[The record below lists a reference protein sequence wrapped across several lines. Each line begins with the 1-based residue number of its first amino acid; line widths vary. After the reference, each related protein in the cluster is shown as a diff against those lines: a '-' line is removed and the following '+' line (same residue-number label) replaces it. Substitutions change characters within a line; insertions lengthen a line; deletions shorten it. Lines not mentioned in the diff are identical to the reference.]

1 MKFWLILLMSF
12 LIIAN
17 FLAIFYLDQSIDRW
31 FRFGATF
38 IFLIIY
44 LFKYFSN
51 YRLLIIF
58 LLFTICDGLL
68 VYYEIPVFRKVIYL
82 VRILAYINLILLLR
96 PSLSKLKLNLFTIIV
111 SIFII
116 AIDVYLLHEMAQSLP
131 SSGQG
136 LISQILFYLLGIA
149 SLAIVATSLSYLNR
163 YANRKAFFLVIVSF
177 AFILSDLFYYNAYY
191 LDFEEFYYLDIF
203 VNIIGMG
210 FLLAFSSPQ
219 KQVDSELSDIS

>member
-1 MKFWLILLMSF
+1 MKIWLILLMSF

-17 FLAIFYLDQSIDRW
+17 FLAIHFLDQPLERW

-58 LLFTICDGLL
+58 LLFAICDGLL
-68 VYYEIPVFRKVIYL
+68 VYYEIPVFRKVVYL

-96 PSLSKLKLNLFTIIV
+96 PSLSKLKLNLF
-111 SIFII
+111 SISVTTFII
-116 AIDVYLLHEMAQSLP
+116 AIDLYLLHEMAEFLP
-131 SSGQG
+131 SGDQYTLS
-136 LISQILFYLLGIA
+136 LILFYLLGLA
-149 SLAIVATSLSYLNR
+149 SLALATTSLSYLNR
-163 YANRKAFFLVIVSF
+163 YANKNAFFFMILSF

-191 LDFEEFYYLDIF
+191 LHFQEFYYLDRL

-210 FLLAFSSPQ
+210 FLLAFSS
-219 KQVDSELSDIS
+219 KRKLMASETKIS